1 MAYDYDNEFDD
12 ESYPEGEAPPWDN
25 ASFSPEDAEAL
36 RSQTEELYS
45 IPDAQPDAD
54 GLITLPAVVLPD
66 SIVLPH
72 LIAPLI
78 LSGEENV
85 AAVRAAAE
93 SGTTLAVFMLG
104 DLEKPNPTWGDVF
117 VIGVE
122 AAAGFPYAMPNEAY
136 AALMQG
142 RRRVEL
148 VEVLQSSP
156 YPLVRVRPL
165 DFEEPDDEETQALMT
180 LARRNFERF
189 VELNDAL
196 PEEAFLYALNADQ
209 PGWLAD
215 LIAMALSPSHEE
227 LLAFL
232 SEVEPKARLKR
243 VVEAL
248 SQAVA
253 RLELEDEIQSRVQS
267 EMDRTQ
273 REAYLREQM
282 RAIQT
287 ELGEGDFW
295 TQEIN
300 ELRARVEKADLPDE
314 PRERALKEIERL
326 KQLPPMA
333 PEVGI
338 LRTYI
343 EWILDLP
350 WKAQT
355 EDNLDLKHAAEVLE
369 EHHYGLPK
377 AKERIL
383 EYIAVRSLKPK
394 RTRQPILCFVGP
406 PGTGKT
412 SLGRS
417 IAEALGRKFVRV
429 SLGGVR
435 DEAEIRGHRRTYIG
449 ALPGRILQTMKR
461 AGTINPVFMLDE
473 VDKLGTDFRGD
484 PSSALLE
491 VLDPEQNNAFSDHY
505 LEIPYD
511 LSQVMFITT
520 ANSLATI
527 PPALLDR
534 MEVIEFPGYVEE
546 EKVHIAR
553 RFLIPRQME
562 ESGLEPDEVH
572 FTEPALRKIIREYTS
587 EAGVRNLEREI
598 GRVCRKIARLKAE
611 GKRYPSRIT
620 ERTVMRFLG
629 PPVYFDMEAEQED
642 EIGVA
647 MGLAWTTDGGVVMPV
662 EVLLMDGKGD
672 VKITGQIGDVMQE
685 SAQAALSYLRAH
697 SREWGLDPEIFE
709 KTDVH
714 IHVPEGAVPKDGPS
728 AGVTLAT
735 ALISAFTQRP
745 VRHDVAMT
753 GEITLRGKVLPVGGV
768 REKVLAAHRHGL
780 KTVILPQ
787 RNIKDLEDVP
797 KSARQALRVV
807 PVRRLE
813 EVLAEALLPAQ
824 PSEEDAEAEEKDVA
838 DDAAFEEAARDADLS
853 ADEMPE
859 APAE

>member
-1 MAYDYDNEFDD
+1 MPHSDYDPDEIAFDD
-12 ESYPEGEAPPWDN
+12 ETPPWERPFE
-25 ASFSPEDAEAL
+25 ADAAEVL
-36 RSQTEELYS
+36 RSQTEELYRVPEAE
-45 IPDAQPDAD
+45 PDDR
-54 GLITLPAVVLPD
+54 GLVTLPAVVLPD
-66 SIVLPH
+66 SVVFPF

-78 LSGEENV
+78 FHGEENV

-93 SGTTLAVFMLG
+93 AGTTLAVFVLG
-104 DLEKPNPTWGDVF
+104 DLTKETPTWADVF
-117 VIGVE
+117 PIGVE
-122 AAAGFPYAMPNEAY
+122 AAAGFPYAMPHEAY
-136 AALMQG
+136 AALMHG
-142 RRRVEL
+142 RRRLEL
-148 VEVLQSSP
+148 VDVLQTSP
-156 YPLVRVRPL
+156 YPVVRARPV
-165 DFEEPDDEETQALMT
+165 DMPEPDPDEAEALSRQALGV
-180 LARRNFERF
+180 FERY
-189 VELNDAL
+189 VELNEAL
-196 PEEAFLYALNADQ
+196 PEESYLYALNADRV
-209 PGWLAD
+209 GWLAD
-215 LIAMALSPSHEE
+215 LIAMALSPSHAE

-232 SEVEPKARLKR
+232 GEIDPAKRLAQ
-243 VVEAL
+243 VTEAL
-248 SQAVA
+248 NQAVA
-253 RLELEDEIQSRVQS
+253 RMELEDEIQSRVQS
-267 EMDRTQ
+267 EMDRSQ

-295 TQEIN
+295 AKELN

-314 PRERALKEIERL
+314 ARERAFKEIERL
-326 KQLPPMA
+326 GQLPPMA

-355 EDNLDLKHAAEVLE
+355 EDNLDLKHAADVLE

-394 RTRQPILCFVGP
+394 RTRQPILCFVGA

-412 SLGRS
+412 SLGKS

-461 AGTINPVFMLDE
+461 AGTVNPVFMLDE
-473 VDKLGTDFRGD
+473 VDKLGNDFRGD
-484 PSSALLE
+484 PAAALLE

-520 ANSLATI
+520 ANTLATI

-546 EKVHIAR
+546 EKIHIAR

-562 ESGLEPDEVH
+562 ESGLEPDEVR
-572 FTEPALRKIIREYTS
+572 FTEPALRKVIREYTS

-598 GRVCRKIARLKAE
+598 GRICRKIARLKAE
-611 GKRYPSRIT
+611 GKRFPSRVT
-620 ERTVMRFLG
+620 ERTVARFLG
-629 PPVYFDMEAEQED
+629 PPVYFEMEAEKED
-642 EIGVA
+642 EVGVA
-647 MGLAWTTDGGVVMPV
+647 VGMAWTVDGGVVMVV
-662 EVLLMDGKGD
+662 EVLLMEGKGE

-685 SAQAALSYLRAH
+685 SAQAALSYLKAH
-697 SREWGLDPEIFE
+697 SKAFGVEADVFE
-709 KTDVH
+709 KTDIH
-714 IHVPEGAVPKDGPS
+714 IHLPEGAVPKDGPS

-735 ALISAFTQRP
+735 ALISAFTGRP

-753 GEITLRGKVLPVGGV
+753 GEITLRGRVLPVGGV

-780 KTVILPQ
+780 KTVVLPK
-787 RNIKDLEDVP
+787 RNLTDLQDVP
-797 KSARQALRVV
+797 KSALQALEVIAV
-807 PVRRLE
+807 ERLD
-813 EVLAEALLPAQ
+813 EVLEVALHPAPPAETSPAA
-824 PSEEDAEAEEKDVA
+824 EDDK
-838 DDAAFEEAARDADLS
+838 EEAADAT
-853 ADEMPE
+853 AE
-859 APAE
+859 A